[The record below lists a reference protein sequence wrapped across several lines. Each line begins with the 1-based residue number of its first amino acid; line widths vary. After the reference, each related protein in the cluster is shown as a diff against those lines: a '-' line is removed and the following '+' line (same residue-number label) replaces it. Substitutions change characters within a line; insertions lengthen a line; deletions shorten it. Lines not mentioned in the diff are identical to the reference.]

1 MMGPDGTLMLRTMS
15 MPADANPNGDIF
27 GGWLMSQMDTAGAI
41 MAYEMCRGKVVTVA
55 VDQIVFKNPVNVG
68 DVVCCYCKLVHIG
81 HTSIKIKL
89 ELWARKNCAEKVS
102 RVKVTEAGFTYVAV
116 DNDGK
121 KRPLPQYLIDNKD
134 EILARG
140 YLAE

>member
-1 MMGPDGTLMLRTMS
+1 MEPNGTLMLRTMS

-55 VDQIVFKNPVNVG
+55 VDQIIFKNPVNVG
-68 DVVCCYCKLVHIG
+68 DVVCCYCRCIHIG
-81 HTSIKIKL
+81 NTSLKIQL
-89 ELWARKNCAEKVS
+89 ELWARKNTSERVT

-116 DNDGK
+116 DNEGH
-121 KRPLPQYLIDNKD
+121 KRALPQYLIDNKE
-134 EILARG
+134 EILSRG
-140 YLAE
+140 YLE

>member
-1 MMGPDGTLMLRTMS
+1 MEPKGTLMLRTMS

-55 VDQIVFKNPVNVG
+55 VDQITFKNPVNVG
-68 DVVCCYCKLVHIG
+68 DVVCCYCSCIHIG
-81 HTSIKIKL
+81 HTSIKIQL
-89 ELWARKNCAEKVS
+89 ELWARKNTSERIT

-116 DNDGK
+116 DNNGQ
-121 KRPLPQYLIDNKD
+121 KRPLPQYLIDNKE
-134 EILARG
+134 EILTRG
-140 YLAE
+140 YLE